1 MTTTR
6 PDHRVSSRRATHIRR
21 RQLLHPETL
30 ERRDCPAAFILS
42 PVTDTVTE
50 GNAAEFR
57 LTMLNAS
64 RLPETV
70 VVSTESITATLGTD
84 YMFRTQRL
92 TFFPGETQKSIF
104 VQSLIDPV
112 NTAEGKEILNLVVNP
127 IGGTPQELTALVT
140 IDDFAPQSFY
150 TIDFSFDSS
159 VPSSVQALFP
169 TAAARWENVIVGD
182 LPDVTDP
189 TTGQV
194 IDDLLIQ
201 VSVSNTLPAGVIAQA
216 GFTDIRVGNTGVPAN
231 GNFSQNGLPYIG
243 TMQIS
248 SAFINAVGL
257 GTTIAHEIGHVVGFG
272 TLWQNNVGTFPTLV
286 SGIGTTNPVYVGT
299 NGVQSYNSVF
309 RNADT
314 SVPLYEVSTTTP
326 PAYDG
331 SYGTHW
337 RDSVFNSYTTP
348 PIYGELMTANYQVN
362 GFLGQPVPAYLSRVT
377 VGALD
382 DFGYTVSYAGAE
394 AYSPPSS
401 SSQTSTAVVFGA
413 NKTLELANSIH
424 LQSPTA
430 GATTP
435 APPPPA
441 TPPTGT
447 HPAPPP
453 ARTTP
458 PQTAPAPAIFGPL
471 GRATIVAARR
481 LPPRLTFPDRA
492 PIVLTDDEASRTLVW
507 ESLGSANNSPAA
519 GPLDFQSLND
529 EKRIMLMTWASL
541 GMSPFSGPSLS
552 TDGFTIR
559 RRM

>member
-1 MTTTR
+1 M
-6 PDHRVSSRRATHIRR
+6 
-21 RQLLHPETL
+21 
-30 ERRDCPAAFILS
+30 
-42 PVTDTVTE
+42 
-50 GNAAEFR
+50 
-57 LTMLNAS
+57 
-64 RLPETV
+64 
-70 VVSTESITATLGTD
+70 
-84 YMFRTQRL
+84 
-92 TFFPGETQKSIF
+92 
-104 VQSLIDPV
+104 
-112 NTAEGKEILNLVVNP
+112 
-127 IGGTPQELTALVT
+127 
-140 IDDFAPQSFY
+140 
-150 TIDFSFDSS
+150 
-159 VPSSVQALFP
+159 
-169 TAAARWENVIVGD
+169 
-182 LPDVTDP
+182 
-189 TTGQV
+189 TGQV

-231 GNFSQNGLPYIG
+231 GDFTQNGLPYIG

-286 SGIGTTNPVYVGT
+286 SGIGTNNPVYVGT
-299 NGVQSYNSVF
+299 NGVQAYNSVF

-326 PAYDG
+326 PSYDG

-348 PIYGELMTANYQVN
+348 PIYGELMTANYPVN

-401 SSQTSTAVVFGA
+401 SSQTSTAVVFSA

-424 LQSPTA
+424 LQAPTA
-430 GATTP
+430 GVATS
-435 APPPPA
+435 A
-441 TPPTGT
+441 TPPIGT
-447 HPAPPP
+447 PAAPPP

-458 PQTAPAPAIFGPL
+458 PQALAPAIFGPL
-471 GRATIVAARR
+471 GRATIAARR
-481 LPPRLTFPDRA
+481 LPPRITFPDRA
-492 PIVLTDDEASRTLVW
+492 PIVLSDDEASRTLVW
-507 ESLGSANNSPAA
+507 ESLGSDSNSPAA
-519 GPLDFQSLND
+519 SQLDFQSLNS